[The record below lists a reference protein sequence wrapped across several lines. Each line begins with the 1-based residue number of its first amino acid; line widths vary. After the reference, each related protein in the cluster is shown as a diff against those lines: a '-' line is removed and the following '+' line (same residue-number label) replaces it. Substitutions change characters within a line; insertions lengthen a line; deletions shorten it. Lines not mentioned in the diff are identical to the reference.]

1 MTSSTNLTVTGVDF
15 GSSAV
20 KIAAVLKGG
29 VEIIVN

>member
-1 MTSSTNLTVTGVDF
+1 MNTNSNLTVTGVDL

-29 VEIIVN
+29 V

>member
-1 MTSSTNLTVTGVDF
+1 MNTNNAITVTAIDL

-29 VEIIVN
+29 VEIITN

>member
-1 MTSSTNLTVTGVDF
+1 MNPNTNLTVTGVDL

-29 VEIIVN
+29 V